1 MQGENRFIKLLL
13 FSTTG
18 GEVLLYGFSSPTNQP
33 FLSWKQSGISKKH
46 QSVLTAIL
54 PFHEAEIFEKSLTQ
68 ESTLSMAKITMKSPK
83 LVIRPIV
90 LVNDTHSRQHGPV
103 VEYTH
108 LKELWNVQKEGLF
121 QEIIHA
127 FGTNGKE
134 LYRDVQDLIQWCRE
148 ECGIDFS
155 SQGHRF
161 GNFEHYQSSP
171 LGTDFKILTHKELEL
186 KKVTIQ
192 KTEVFS
198 RDLVVNC
205 AAEHRERWLINQTK
219 LLPAE
224 ESSVEFTAK
233 EPMSRVVVQIW
244 DWETG
249 DLLFARDLSM
259 MLGANL
265 EMNFSSSAYHIRD
278 SWTKKLLQSAS
289 NRKRDIEEG
298 IEKVQRVTTDR
309 TVSVKS
315 SFHTEIDTALETGD
329 SLLTGYRKTHCL
341 GSFIPNTGKD
351 GEIDSF
357 LKIREYLEESTVD
370 RVILADPYFS
380 VQAAEKLLTRIP
392 RTNLQLD
399 IVTCLGM
406 TDPDTGEASDI
417 CKVYEKF
424 LLSNAKL
431 LHGRLSVR
439 NLRRGNKPVFHDRYL
454 LRFHNDQHID
464 GFLLSNSLNK
474 MGQNYPFV
482 IAPLERK
489 VTLEVCEYLT
499 QMCDP
504 KTQEKR
510 PPKERIICDILYDS
524 AVKPIVQDKR
534 KSSPSPLKEWLG
546 PEYCENSRNAVPKE
560 NLPVAI
566 AEVWSHWGQDK
577 EGVCRVLGE
586 LCSNVFQWSIEDV
599 AETLKN
605 MDGAAEEFLMW
616 FSACAEEKERNM
628 KHDQNGINAREYQ
641 LWALLHNRATASRS
655 GSHFLFDHAG
665 HIWYRE
671 DGWLRG
677 SYRLMLELS
686 PESFLLL
693 MDASRSPLM
702 FDVLATRML
711 FYPWSESL
719 LLSASKAKLLHVQL
733 LCARWMFSLF
743 KDGKLSDKQVLDTL
757 AQLTPQ
763 KRSLQTAYFLSQ
775 ITFFVRTKHTLE
787 SNEIEKW
794 EPLYRQLLSHL
805 TADLPCCSEQE
816 RNTALFW
823 LYDSEQC
830 SQCSLQLDL
839 SRYIEDPTIR
849 EAVLQQAVEGI
860 QKYLID
866 SNYERNLE
874 TAVDLYLTSAEQL
887 YGNEAEKQI
896 LGKLV
901 DWRTFERA
909 AEPELK
915 NYAYDKWHYAY
926 IRAKW
931 QLLLLAKYV
940 QRHPEAEKTLKWLKE
955 WRMRFPDITNE
966 KSGLN

>member
-1 MQGENRFIKLLL
+1 M
-13 FSTTG
+13 
-18 GEVLLYGFSSPTNQP
+18 
-33 FLSWKQSGISKKH
+33 
-46 QSVLTAIL
+46 
-54 PFHEAEIFEKSLTQ
+54 
-68 ESTLSMAKITMKSPK
+68 
-83 LVIRPIV
+83 
-90 LVNDTHSRQHGPV
+90 
-103 VEYTH
+103 
-108 LKELWNVQKEGLF
+108 
-121 QEIIHA
+121 
-127 FGTNGKE
+127 
-134 LYRDVQDLIQWCRE
+134 
-148 ECGIDFS
+148 
-155 SQGHRF
+155 
-161 GNFEHYQSSP
+161 
-171 LGTDFKILTHKELEL
+171 
-186 KKVTIQ
+186 
-192 KTEVFS
+192 
-198 RDLVVNC
+198 
-205 AAEHRERWLINQTK
+205 
-219 LLPAE
+219 
-224 ESSVEFTAK
+224 
-233 EPMSRVVVQIW
+233 VQIW

-289 NRKRDIEEG
+289 NLKRDIEEG

-315 SFHTEIDTALETGD
+315 SLHTEIDTALETGD

-805 TADLPCCSEQE
+805 AADLPCCSEQE

-887 YGNEAEKQI
+887 YGDEAEKQI

-940 QRHPEAEKTLKWLKE
+940 QRHPEAEKNLKWLKE

>member
-13 FSTTG
+13 FSTTE

-33 FLSWKQSGISKKH
+33 LLSWKQSGISKKQ

-68 ESTLSMAKITMKSPK
+68 ESTLSMAKITMKSPQ

-103 VEYTH
+103 VEYAR
-108 LKELWNVQKEGLF
+108 LKELWNVQKEALF
-121 QEIIHA
+121 QEILHA
-127 FGTNGKE
+127 FGTDGKE

-198 RDLVVNC
+198 RDLMVNC

-259 MLGANL
+259 ILGVNL
-265 EMNFSSSAYHIRD
+265 EMNVSSSAYHIRD

-298 IEKVQRVTTDR
+298 IEKVQRVTIDR

-315 SFHTEIDTALETGD
+315 RFHTEIDTALETGD

-424 LLSNAKL
+424 LLSNEKL

-482 IAPLERK
+482 IAPLEHE
-489 VTLEVCEYLT
+489 VALEVCEYLT
-499 QMCDP
+499 QMFDA
-504 KTQEKR
+504 KLQEKK
-510 PPKERIICDILYDS
+510 PPKERIICDVLYDS
-524 AVKPIVQDKR
+524 TVKPTAQDQR
-534 KSSPSPLKEWLG
+534 KLSPSPLKEWLG
-546 PEYCENSRNAVPKE
+546 PEYCENGRNMIPKE
-560 NLPVAI
+560 NLSVAVT
-566 AEVWSHWGQDK
+566 EVWSHWGQDK

-805 TADLPCCSEQE
+805 AADLPCCSEQE

-887 YGNEAEKQI
+887 YGDEAEKQI

-931 QLLLLAKYV
+931 QVLLLAKYV

>member
-1 MQGENRFIKLLL
+1 MQGKNRFIKLLL

-121 QEIIHA
+121 QEIVHA
-127 FGTNGKE
+127 FGTDGKE

-399 IVTCLGM
+399 IITCLGM

-805 TADLPCCSEQE
+805 AADLPCCSEQE

-887 YGNEAEKQI
+887 YGDEAEKQI

>member
-103 VEYTH
+103 VEYMH

-127 FGTNGKE
+127 FGTDGKE

-454 LRFHNDQHID
+454 LRFYNDQHID

-805 TADLPCCSEQE
+805 AADLPCCSEQE

-839 SRYIEDPTIR
+839 SRYIEDPTIQ

-887 YGNEAEKQI
+887 YGDEAEKQI

>member
-13 FSTTG
+13 FSTTE

-33 FLSWKQSGISKKH
+33 FLPWKQRKISKKR
-46 QSVLTAIL
+46 QSVFTAIL
-54 PFHEAEIFEKSLTQ
+54 PFHEAEIFEKRLTQ
-68 ESTLSMAKITMKSPK
+68 ESTLSMAKITLKSPQ

-103 VEYTH
+103 VEYAY
-108 LKELWNVQKEGLF
+108 LKELWNVQKEALF
-121 QEIIHA
+121 QEILHA
-127 FGTNGKE
+127 FGTDGKE
-134 LYRDVQDLIQWCRE
+134 LYRDVQDLLQWCRE

-155 SQGHRF
+155 SQGPRF
-161 GNFEHYQSSP
+161 GNFEHYQSPP
-171 LGTDFKILTHKELEL
+171 LGTGFQILTHKELEL

-192 KTEVFS
+192 KTEVLS

-205 AAEHRERWLINQTK
+205 AAEHRGRWLINQTK
-219 LLPAE
+219 LLAAE
-224 ESSVEFTAK
+224 ESYIEFTAE
-233 EPMSRVVVQIW
+233 EPMSWVVVQIW
-244 DWETG
+244 DQETG

-259 MLGANL
+259 ILGVNL

-510 PPKERIICDILYDS
+510 PPKDRIICDILYDS
-524 AVKPIVQDKR
+524 AVKPIAQYKR
-534 KSSPSPLKEWLG
+534 KLSPSPLKEWLG

-560 NLPVAI
+560 NLPVAVT
-566 AEVWSHWGQDK
+566 EVWSHWGQDK

-628 KHDQNGINAREYQ
+628 KHDQNGINAPEYK
-641 LWALLHNRATASRS
+641 LWALLHDRATASRA
-655 GSHFLFDHAG
+655 GLHFLFDQAG
-665 HIWYRE
+665 HIWYQE
-671 DGWLRG
+671 DWWLHG
-677 SYRLMLELS
+677 SYRLMLGLS

-711 FYPWSESL
+711 FYSWSESL

-743 KDGKLSDKQVLDTL
+743 RDGKLSDKQVLDTL

-805 TADLPCCSEQE
+805 AADLPCCSEQE

-849 EAVLQQAVEGI
+849 EAVLQQAVVGI

-887 YGNEAEKQI
+887 YGDEAEKQI

-931 QLLLLAKYV
+931 QLLLLAKYA

>member
-103 VEYTH
+103 VEYMH

-127 FGTNGKE
+127 FGTDGKE

-329 SLLTGYRKTHCL
+329 SLLIGYRKTHCL

-805 TADLPCCSEQE
+805 AADLPCCSEQE

-887 YGNEAEKQI
+887 YGDEAEKQI

>member
-13 FSTTG
+13 FSTTE

-33 FLSWKQSGISKKH
+33 FLPWKQRKISKKR
-46 QSVLTAIL
+46 QSVFTAIL
-54 PFHEAEIFEKSLTQ
+54 PLHEAEIFEKRLTQ
-68 ESTLSMAKITMKSPK
+68 ESTLSMAKITLKSPQ

-103 VEYTH
+103 VEYAY
-108 LKELWNVQKEGLF
+108 LKELWNVQKEALF
-121 QEIIHA
+121 QEILHA
-127 FGTNGKE
+127 FGTDGKE

-198 RDLVVNC
+198 RDLMVNC
-205 AAEHRERWLINQTK
+205 AAEHREWWLINQTK

-224 ESSVEFTAK
+224 EISVEFTAK

-259 MLGANL
+259 MLGVNL

-289 NRKRDIEEG
+289 NRKRDIEEE

-586 LCSNVFQWSIEDV
+586 LCSNVFQWLVEDV

-743 KDGKLSDKQVLDTL
+743 KDGKLSDKQVLDSL

-805 TADLPCCSEQE
+805 AADLPCCSEQE

-887 YGNEAEKQI
+887 YGDEAEKQI

>member
-127 FGTNGKE
+127 FGTDGKE

-315 SFHTEIDTALETGD
+315 SVHTEIDTALETGD

-399 IVTCLGM
+399 IITCLGM

-805 TADLPCCSEQE
+805 AADLPCCSEQE

-887 YGNEAEKQI
+887 YGDEAEKQI

>member
-1 MQGENRFIKLLL
+1 M
-13 FSTTG
+13 
-18 GEVLLYGFSSPTNQP
+18 
-33 FLSWKQSGISKKH
+33 
-46 QSVLTAIL
+46 
-54 PFHEAEIFEKSLTQ
+54 
-68 ESTLSMAKITMKSPK
+68 
-83 LVIRPIV
+83 
-90 LVNDTHSRQHGPV
+90 
-103 VEYTH
+103 
-108 LKELWNVQKEGLF
+108 
-121 QEIIHA
+121 
-127 FGTNGKE
+127 
-134 LYRDVQDLIQWCRE
+134 
-148 ECGIDFS
+148 
-155 SQGHRF
+155 
-161 GNFEHYQSSP
+161 
-171 LGTDFKILTHKELEL
+171 
-186 KKVTIQ
+186 
-192 KTEVFS
+192 
-198 RDLVVNC
+198 
-205 AAEHRERWLINQTK
+205 
-219 LLPAE
+219 
-224 ESSVEFTAK
+224 
-233 EPMSRVVVQIW
+233 
-244 DWETG
+244 
-249 DLLFARDLSM
+249 
-259 MLGANL
+259 
-265 EMNFSSSAYHIRD
+265 
-278 SWTKKLLQSAS
+278 
-289 NRKRDIEEG
+289 
-298 IEKVQRVTTDR
+298 
-309 TVSVKS
+309 
-315 SFHTEIDTALETGD
+315 
-329 SLLTGYRKTHCL
+329 
-341 GSFIPNTGKD
+341 
-351 GEIDSF
+351 
-357 LKIREYLEESTVD
+357 
-370 RVILADPYFS
+370 
-380 VQAAEKLLTRIP
+380 
-392 RTNLQLD
+392 
-399 IVTCLGM
+399 
-406 TDPDTGEASDI
+406 
-417 CKVYEKF
+417 
-424 LLSNAKL
+424 
-431 LHGRLSVR
+431 
-439 NLRRGNKPVFHDRYL
+439 
-454 LRFHNDQHID
+454 
-464 GFLLSNSLNK
+464 
-474 MGQNYPFV
+474 
-482 IAPLERK
+482 
-489 VTLEVCEYLT
+489 
-499 QMCDP
+499 
-504 KTQEKR
+504 
-510 PPKERIICDILYDS
+510 
-524 AVKPIVQDKR
+524 
-534 KSSPSPLKEWLG
+534 
-546 PEYCENSRNAVPKE
+546 
-560 NLPVAI
+560 
-566 AEVWSHWGQDK
+566 
-577 EGVCRVLGE
+577 
-586 LCSNVFQWSIEDV
+586 FQWSIEDV

-743 KDGKLSDKQVLDTL
+743 KDGKLSDKQVLDNL

-805 TADLPCCSEQE
+805 AADLPCCSEQE

-887 YGNEAEKQI
+887 YGDEAEKQI

>member
-127 FGTNGKE
+127 FGTDGKE

-577 EGVCRVLGE
+577 EGVCRALGE

-805 TADLPCCSEQE
+805 AADLPCCSEQE

-830 SQCSLQLDL
+830 SQCSLQLDF

-887 YGNEAEKQI
+887 YGDEAEKQI

>member
-1 MQGENRFIKLLL
+1 M
-13 FSTTG
+13 
-18 GEVLLYGFSSPTNQP
+18 V
-33 FLSWKQSGISKKH
+33 
-46 QSVLTAIL
+46 
-54 PFHEAEIFEKSLTQ
+54 
-68 ESTLSMAKITMKSPK
+68 
-83 LVIRPIV
+83 
-90 LVNDTHSRQHGPV
+90 
-103 VEYTH
+103 
-108 LKELWNVQKEGLF
+108 LWNVQKEGLF

-127 FGTNGKE
+127 FGTDGKE

-298 IEKVQRVTTDR
+298 IEKVERVTTDR

-805 TADLPCCSEQE
+805 AADLPCCSEQE

-887 YGNEAEKQI
+887 YGDEAEKQI